1 MDLEVVATTPDAML
15 AAIWKGVLET
25 AGIEAVVTGDD
36 LQMAWGSGMSGMKPA
51 VAILVRAEDL
61 DRARA
66 ALQEAQTDA
75 T

>member
-1 MDLEVVATTPDAML
+1 MDMEVVATTPDAML

-36 LQMAWGSGMSGMKPA
+36 LQMAWGTGLSGMKPE
-51 VAILVRAEDL
+51 VSVLVKTEDL

-66 ALQEAQTDA
+66 ALREAQADA